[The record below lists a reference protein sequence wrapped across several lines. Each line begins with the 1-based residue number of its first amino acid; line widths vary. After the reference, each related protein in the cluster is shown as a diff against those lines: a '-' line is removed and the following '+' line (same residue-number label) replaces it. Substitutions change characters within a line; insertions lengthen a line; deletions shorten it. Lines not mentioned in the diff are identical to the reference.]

1 MYDLVLFVH
10 ISTIAA
16 AFFVIG
22 IIVSA
27 LIRLRGVRDGA
38 SALSAA
44 STAAAA
50 GKIMPLATVS
60 LLLTGAYMTHARWS
74 WTTPWIDV
82 SIAGLLIVTAMGAG
96 VIGSRERALHCALH
110 AAGNGPID
118 AATTVRMCDPMLVAG
133 TMINVG
139 LVCAVM
145 FVMVVKPS
153 LVVAIVV
160 VGAGAACGA
169 VAGMTTLRPA
179 PALRN
184 AAADP

>member
-1 MYDLVLFVH
+1 MYDVVLFLH
-10 ISTIAA
+10 ILTIAA

-22 IIVSA
+22 IMVSA
-27 LIRLRGVRDGA
+27 LIRLRRVPDVA
-38 SALSAA
+38 SAFSAA

-50 GKIMPLATVS
+50 GKIMPIATVL

-82 SIAGLLIVTAMGAG
+82 SIAGLLLVT
-96 VIGSRERALHCALH
+96 VIGGGFIGARERALHRELH

-118 AATTVRMCDPMLVAG
+118 AATAARLCDPVLVAG
-133 TMINVG
+133 TMVEVG

-145 FVMVVKPS
+145 FVMIVKPS
-153 LVVAIVV
+153 LGAAILVVCV
-160 VGAGAACGA
+160 GAACGA
-169 VAGMTTLRPA
+169 VAGMTGLRPA
-179 PALRN
+179 PVWRG